1 MCSVIGIYSRNGGDI
16 SRVLFEVQ
24 SALVHRGHDAFGINV
39 CGSEKKA
46 KELGLL
52 APLPIGNFG
61 LAHCLLST
69 TGYGVQ
75 PLTSNGISV
84 VHNGQIYNYLDF
96 SKRKN
101 LVSDSEGI
109 LDYFAGALKSE
120 NMQVAVKKFMEKA
133 VGEYAIGI
141 SFKNKLFAFRDPIG
155 QKPLWFGS
163 NDSFTAF
170 ASEPSALMKADIPF
184 PLPLK
189 PGHLL
194 EITSK
199 GFKEKNIFSIPQL
212 KKVVPKK
219 TDFNSFKKEFEKT
232 IELQT
237 NGLKKAAVLFSGG
250 VDSSLV
256 AKAVSEKV
264 KDTRLFVAGVK
275 GSEDVVFAK
284 RAAKLLSLKLE
295 SVILTKSDVESL
307 LLRSAKRLSFFD
319 EMQLGLAVP
328 VLACSDAIAKAGY
341 RVVFSGQGSDEIFAG
356 YHSYS
361 KAITNGFDAVNEE
374 IWFSL
379 SRMWSRNF
387 YRDDIMLASNALELR
402 LPFVSIN
409 FVKESMAIPASEK
422 IISEKDSLRKHPI
435 RKLALAYGIPIEI
448 ANRPKKAM
456 QYGSGVQKIVS
467 KLLKGN

>member
-1 MCSVIGIYSRNGGDI
+1 
-16 SRVLFEVQ
+16 
-24 SALVHRGHDAFGINV
+24 
-39 CGSEKKA
+39 
-46 KELGLL
+46 
-52 APLPIGNFG
+52 
-61 LAHCLLST
+61 
-69 TGYGVQ
+69 
-75 PLTSNGISV
+75 
-84 VHNGQIYNYLDF
+84 
-96 SKRKN
+96 
-101 LVSDSEGI
+101 
-109 LDYFAGALKSE
+109 
-120 NMQVAVKKFMEKA
+120 
-133 VGEYAIGI
+133 
-141 SFKNKLFAFRDPIG
+141 
-155 QKPLWFGS
+155 
-163 NDSFTAF
+163 
-170 ASEPSALMKADIPF
+170 
-184 PLPLK
+184 
-189 PGHLL
+189 
-194 EITSK
+194 
-199 GFKEKNIFSIPQL
+199 
-212 KKVVPKK
+212 
-219 TDFNSFKKEFEKT
+219 
-232 IELQT
+232 LQT